1 MELNGSQIV
10 LEVLKE
16 QGVDTIFGYPG
27 GTILNIF
34 DELYKQGDA
43 FNHILTAHEQGAA
56 HAADGY
62 ARATGKVGVC
72 FATSGPGATNLVTGI
87 ATAYMDSVPVVAITC
102 NFSTDGLGR
111 DSFQEVDI
119 TGITMPITKHNFMVK
134 DVNDLADTIR
144 RAFRIAQSGRK
155 GPVLI
160 DIPKDITALKCEFT
174 PMPKVEPAPAKLPKQ
189 SCFDR
194 AVELIRNAKKPLIYV
209 GGGAISSDVGED
221 FITFAEK
228 IDAPVVS
235 SLMGLGAFPHD
246 HPLHVGLIGM
256 HGHFESNKA
265 AHDCDVLI
273 TCGARFSDRVAGN
286 RKKFAPNAEILHIDI
301 DAAEMDKNLVSNYHL
316 RGDLKDVI
324 PMLTRAIEQL
334 DHSDWKN
341 EINSF
346 RRPFEQL
353 QIGDYV
359 NPQTLIE
366 KIDDATDD
374 DAIVVTDVGQHQLW
388 AAQYYKFN
396 QQRTLLSSGGLGT
409 MGYSMG
415 AAFGAQVGCPK
426 KQVIMFAGDGGFHM
440 NLFELSTMA
449 SYDIPVKMFIMNNTV
464 LGMVRQWQKLFYE
477 NRFADT
483 DPHRKT
489 DFVAV
494 AEAFGVKGMRINTND
509 DIDSVLK
516 EALEYNGP
524 VLVDCRISPDS
535 NVLPMIPPGGAHTDI
550 IEKFN

>member
-16 QGVDTIFGYPG
+16 QGVDTVFGYPG

-34 DELYKQGDA
+34 DELYKYGDT
-43 FNHILTAHEQGAA
+43 FKHILTAHEQGAS

-72 FATSGPGATNLVTGI
+72 FATSGPGSTNLVTGI
-87 ATAYMDSVPVVAITC
+87 ATAYMDSIPVVAITC
-102 NFSTDGLGR
+102 NYATSGLGR

-119 TGITMPITKHNFMVK
+119 CGITMPITKHNFQVK
-134 DVNDLADTIR
+134 SVEELAPVIR
-144 RAFRIAQSGRK
+144 RAFKIAMSGRK
-155 GPVLI
+155 GPVLV
-160 DIPKDITALKCEFT
+160 DIPKDFTAAKCEYT
-174 PMPKVEPAPAKLPKQ
+174 PEPAQVPEETVKPKEK
-189 SCFDR
+189 CFAR
-194 AVELIRNAKKPLIYV
+194 AVELLKSAKKPLIYV
-209 GGGAISSDVGED
+209 GGGCILSDVGND
-221 FITFAEK
+221 LIKFAEK

-235 SLMGLGAFPHD
+235 SLMGLGAFPNG
-246 HPLHVGLIGM
+246 HPLHLGLIGM
-256 HGHFESNKA
+256 HGHFVSNKA

-301 DAAEMDKNLVSNYHL
+301 DAAEMDKNIVSNYHL
-316 RGDLKDVI
+316 KADLKDVI
-324 PMLTRAIEQL
+324 PMLTDAVEQL
-334 DHSDWKN
+334 DHTEWKN
-341 EINSF
+341 EVNAAK
-346 RRPFEQL
+346 RPFVQL

-366 KIDDATDD
+366 KIDSATDNN
-374 DAIVVTDVGQHQLW
+374 AVIVTDVGQHQLW
-388 AAQYYKFN
+388 AAQFYKFKEP
-396 QQRTLLSSGGLGT
+396 RTFLTSGGLGT

-415 AAFGAQVGCPK
+415 AAMGAQMGCPQ
-426 KQVIMFAGDGGFHM
+426 KQVIMFTGDGGFHM
-440 NLFELSTMA
+440 NLSELATMA
-449 SYDIPVKMFIMNNTV
+449 SYGIPVKMFVMNNKV
-464 LGMVRQWQKLFYE
+464 LGMVRQWQKLFYG
-477 NRFADT
+477 NRFSDT

-489 DFVAV
+489 DFVKV

-509 DIDSVLK
+509 DIDSVVK
-516 EALEYNGP
+516 EALEYQGP

-550 IEKFN
+550 IEEFN